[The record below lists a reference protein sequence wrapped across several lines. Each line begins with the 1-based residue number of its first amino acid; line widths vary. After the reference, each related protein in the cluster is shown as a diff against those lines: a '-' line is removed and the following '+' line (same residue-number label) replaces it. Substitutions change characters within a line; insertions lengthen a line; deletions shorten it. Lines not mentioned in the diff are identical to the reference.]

1 MLVLVALALAQKE
14 PHQLLLVLEY
24 QVKEM
29 LVVKEILVTTLQAVA
44 AVQVL

>member
-1 MLVLVALALAQKE
+1 MLVLVALDLVQKE
-14 PHQLLLVLEY
+14 LHRLLLVLEY